1 MAARKAV
8 EPTVLDADDIWEE
21 LTSENVVPPM
31 KVKGVVLEQPTQK
44 RVEQWRQAKTAEEGE
59 RALFGDKFDAIKA
72 VFADEKEYVWE
83 NFNVRY
89 LKHMFGV
96 GDDASLKG

>member
-8 EPTVLDADDIWEE
+8 EPAVLDADDIWEE

-44 RVEQWRQAKTAEEGE
+44 RVEQWRQANTAEEGE

-83 NFNVRY
+83 NFNIRY